1 MEGIIRKNMETQSK
15 HHAFSFVGNLKKN
28 IHRSKWNIASDNI
41 TCRDKLYKIYSSI
54 YNPRKLLLTY
64 SHYHVIIY

>member
-41 TCRDKLYKIYSSI
+41 TCRDKLYKYSSV
-54 YNPRKLLLTY
+54 YTPRKLLLMY
-64 SHYHVIIY
+64 FHYHVIIY